1 MSGAEKIVVIT
12 GAGSGIG
19 EALAV
24 GFASDGASVVG
35 FGRREASLEST
46 AEKCDGRMISVP
58 GDVTSEEDVDC
69 LVATAMDR
77 FGRIDVLINNAGIH
91 GGGKLIDR
99 KFADWA
105 KVIEINLTGL
115 ALCTHR
121 VLPKMMGGGYG
132 RIINVASRAAE
143 SIAPRTTAYASSKA
157 GVITFTKTVAREV
170 DRERYPDILIN
181 SIIPGQCITEMA
193 PNHTVEEGWREPDFV
208 YPHTRFIVDLPS
220 GGPTG
225 RIFFDSE
232 DYAMYQSRTRQVEGN
247 VVGIDFNRQV

>member
-1 MSGAEKIVVIT
+1 MAIDGKVVVIT

-24 GFASDGASVVG
+24 GFASEGDSVVG
-35 FGRREASLEST
+35 FGRREASLAAA
-46 AEKCDGRMISVP
+46 AEKCPGGMVGVA
-58 GDVTSEEDVDC
+58 GDVTSEEDVDR
-69 LVATAMDR
+69 LVATTMDR

-91 GGGKLIDR
+91 GGGKLIDK
-99 KFADWA
+99 KFEDWA
-105 KVIEINLTGL
+105 RVIEVNLTGL

-121 VLPKMMGGGYG
+121 VLPVMMEGGYG
-132 RIINVASRAAE
+132 RIVNVASRAAE

-157 GVITFTKTVAREV
+157 GVITFTKTIAREI
-170 DRERYPDILIN
+170 DRDTHPDILIN
-181 SIIPGQCITEMA
+181 GIIPGQCITEMA
-193 PNHTVEEGWREPDFV
+193 PNHTTEEGWREPDFV

-232 DYAMYQSRTRQVEGN
+232 DYTMYQGPR
-247 VVGIDFNRQV
+247 FND